1 MTATVTG
8 GGTGT
13 ASGSGAASG
22 AGTPPGSPPPARRA
36 ARPGRLGFLRAS
48 TTPGK
53 FRLIRAG
60 LVLGCLAW
68 GALAALMVGQ
78 HASAARDAASTSEPL
93 SLAAQQMYQ
102 SLADADVTAS
112 TGYLFGRTLPFAYQ
126 QRYQRDIAAAT
137 ADLKEVTAASGG
149 AADPAIG
156 ASLSTLA
163 ADLPVYTGYVEDG
176 VTYNSLGYPAGG
188 SFIEVASEQMHLTL
202 LPAARNVYAYE
213 NARLAAA
220 SAQATGLPLAA
231 VTLAAALV
239 LGFFL
244 VRSQRWL
251 SQRTQ
256 RTLNVGLLTASVAGV
271 VALAWLAAALLSG
284 RADLLRATGHGS
296 SPAET
301 LAQADIAALQAR
313 GDETLNL
320 ISRTGD
326 ADFQQDFRAAQGRF
340 TTLLAAADQQST
352 GSAAGPIAAARRD
365 ANAWFA
371 VNQQAQALD
380 KKYDYGAETQ
390 LVIGK
395 GANTAGTLFSR
406 LEADL
411 AAAIRAD
418 QAVFADGAAAG
429 SDAFTGLQAGV
440 SVLAVIMA
448 AGCAWGLSRRLAEYR

>member
-1 MTATVTG
+1 
-8 GGTGT
+8 
-13 ASGSGAASG
+13 
-22 AGTPPGSPPPARRA
+22 
-36 ARPGRLGFLRAS
+36 
-48 TTPGK
+48 
-53 FRLIRAG
+53 
-60 LVLGCLAW
+60 
-68 GALAALMVGQ
+68 
-78 HASAARDAASTSEPL
+78 
-93 SLAAQQMYQ
+93 
-102 SLADADVTAS
+102 
-112 TGYLFGRTLPFAYQ
+112 
-126 QRYQRDIAAAT
+126 
-137 ADLKEVTAASGG
+137 
-149 AADPAIG
+149 
-156 ASLSTLA
+156 
-163 ADLPVYTGYVEDG
+163 
-176 VTYNSLGYPAGG
+176 
-188 SFIEVASEQMHLTL
+188 
-202 LPAARNVYAYE
+202 VYAYE

-231 VTLAAALV
+231 VTLAAAPV

-326 ADFQQDFRAAQGRF
+326 ADFQQDFRAAQGRL

-352 GSAAGPIAAARRD
+352 GSAAGPIAAARGD

-380 KKYDYGAETQ
+380 KKYDYGAETR